1 MPGARRLEFI
11 DRSKEDLSD
20 FPASARRRA
29 GMELWLVQIGETP
42 SDWKPMKTI
51 GPGAVEIRIHDETG
65 AFRVIYVAKFEDAIY
80 VLHCFERKS
89 QKTSQR
95 DVDLATARYRRLAGQ
110 QSARRRSL

>member
-1 MPGARRLEFI
+1 MPGERRLEFV
-11 DRSKEDLSD
+11 DGAKEDLSD

-29 GMELWLVQIGETP
+29 GVELWLVQIGEMP

-51 GPGAVEIRIHDETG
+51 GPGATEIRIHNETG

-80 VLHCFERKS
+80 VLHCFEKRS

-95 DVDLATARYRRLAGQ
+95 DLDLATARYRRVAGKR
-110 QSARRRSL
+110 SAKRPV